1 MNLLL
6 FQNQKGEPFPVMESA
21 PQKESAPRY
30 LHNER
35 EFHTNRWRRFK
46 SEVKRYY
53 RLLETKLDYQERLCS
68 DLRHAHHLEVHH
80 ASSLGQESA
89 RRDFT
94 KFLKNR
100 YKKHFTWLW
109 IDGVLAILG
118 SVLTPVP
125 GPNVFF
131 FYPAA
136 RTLGHYFAMKGAK
149 KILADGSFSLHSEPL
164 IDEIQGQLD
173 ELETVKPVIEA
184 LEKRYNVPTLGSHL
198 RKLCSKHRTR
208 GQSL

>member
-6 FQNQKGEPFPVMESA
+6 FQDQKAELFPVMESA
-21 PQKESAPRY
+21 PRH
-30 LHNER
+30 LHDQA
-35 EFHTNRWRRFK
+35 EFHTNRWRRLK

-53 RLLETKLDYQERLCS
+53 RLLEAKLDYQERLCS
-68 DLRHAHHLEVHH
+68 DLRHANHLKVRH
-80 ASSLGQESA
+80 ASSLGQDAAE
-89 RRDFT
+89 RDFIR
-94 KFLKNR
+94 FLKNR

-109 IDGVLAILG
+109 IDGVLALLG

-184 LEKRYNVPTLGSHL
+184 LEKRYNVPTLEGHL
-198 RKLCSKHRTR
+198 RKLRAKR
-208 GQSL
+208 